1 MNKYRYLTYE
11 DRQKI
16 EKWYSDGVKPAD
28 IAEKLKVHTATVYH
42 ELSRGYTGKEDK
54 SFRPEYSAET
64 AQRAIQES
72 FKRRGRRPEKAK
84 EAAV

>member
-1 MNKYRYLTYE
+1 MKKYRYLTFE
-11 DRQKI
+11 DRKKI

-42 ELSRGYTGKEDK
+42 ELNRGYTGQEDK
-54 SFRPEYSAET
+54 SFRPQYKAET
-64 AQRAIQES
+64 AQKAIQES
-72 FKRRGRRPEKAK
+72 FKRRGRKPENK